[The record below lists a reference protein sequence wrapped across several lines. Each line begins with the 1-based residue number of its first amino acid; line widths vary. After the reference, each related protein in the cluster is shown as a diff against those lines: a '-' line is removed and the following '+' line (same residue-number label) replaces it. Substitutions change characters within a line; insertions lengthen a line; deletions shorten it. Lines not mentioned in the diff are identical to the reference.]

1 MYRCTQRFVL
11 LITNG
16 EELHTTNTGYVLS
29 EKNALLPPDFREA
42 SPPPVTMRIMVVAYR
57 M

>member
-16 EELHTTNTGYVLS
+16 EELHTTNTGNVIL
-29 EKNALLPPDFREA
+29 EKVALLPPE
-42 SPPPVTMRIMVVAYR
+42 
-57 M
+57 